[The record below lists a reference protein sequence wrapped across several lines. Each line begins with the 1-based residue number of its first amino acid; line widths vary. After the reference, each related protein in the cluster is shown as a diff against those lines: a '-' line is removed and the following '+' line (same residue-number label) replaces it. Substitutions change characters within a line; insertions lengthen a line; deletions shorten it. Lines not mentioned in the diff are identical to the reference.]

1 MAEEKKTPKK
11 TTASKPAAKKAAA
24 SKTTA
29 KKAPAKKAAKP
40 RTAAQ
45 LRAEAEKKA
54 VHAAKLDAE
63 NAKSRLEEVQE
74 TAVEYAKKGVDV
86 PVGAAL
92 NLADRVSEVIEDWT
106 DQSSAEKKV
115 KGYRADLTKTFKR
128 AERRGTTTRRKA
140 TTRAKKRRNSLER
153 TVRKQRKTIEKSV
166 KTTNKD
172 VNKQIQSQVNDV
184 TKLAQQAQNDVTK
197 LAQDQGKKAQDLV
210 NRVTEQVTSLV

>member
-1 MAEEKKTPKK
+1 MAEAKK
-11 TTASKPAAKKAAA
+11 TTK
-24 SKTTA
+24 KTTA
-29 KKAPAKKAAKP
+29 KKTTKP

-45 LRAEAEKKA
+45 LRSEAEKKA

-74 TAVEYAKKGVDV
+74 TAVEYARKGVDV

-106 DQSSAEKKV
+106 DQTTAEKKV
-115 KGYRADLTKTFKR
+115 KGYRADLTRTVRR

-140 TTRAKKRRNSLER
+140 TTRAKKRRNSIEK
-153 TVRKQRKTIEKSV
+153 TVRKQRKNLEKTV

-172 VNKQIQSQVNDV
+172 VNKQIEARVNEVTKRATRVQADV
-184 TKLAQQAQNDVTK
+184 TKVAHE
-197 LAQDQGKKAQDLV
+197 QGKKAQDLV
-210 NRVTEQVTSLV
+210 NKVTEQISALV

>member
-1 MAEEKKTPKK
+1 MAEAKK
-11 TTASKPAAKKAAA
+11 TTK
-24 SKTTA
+24 KTTA
-29 KKAPAKKAAKP
+29 KKTTKP

-45 LRAEAEKKA
+45 LRSEAEKKA

-74 TAVEYAKKGVDV
+74 TAVEYARKGVDV

-106 DQSSAEKKV
+106 DQTTAEKKV
-115 KGYRADLTKTFKR
+115 KGYRADLTRTVRR

-140 TTRAKKRRNSLER
+140 TTRAKKRRNSIEK
-153 TVRKQRKTIEKSV
+153 TVRKQRKNLEKTV

-172 VNKQIQSQVNDV
+172 VNKQIEARVNDV
-184 TKLAQQAQNDVTK
+184 TMRAQKAQAEVSK
-197 LAQDQGKKAQDLV
+197 VAEEQGKKAQDLV
-210 NRVTEQVTSLV
+210 NKVTEQISALV

>member
-1 MAEEKKTPKK
+1 MAEAKKNTTKKT
-11 TTASKPAAKKAAA
+11 AAKK
-24 SKTTA
+24 KTTA
-29 KKAPAKKAAKP
+29 KKASKP

-63 NAKSRLEEVQE
+63 NAKTRLEEVEE
-74 TAVEYAKKGVDV
+74 TAVEYAKKAVDV

-106 DQSSAEKKV
+106 DQTTAEKKV

-140 TTRAKKRRNSLER
+140 TTKAKKRRSSLEK
-153 TVRKQRKTIEKSV
+153 TVRKQRKTIEKNV
-166 KTTNKD
+166 KTTNQD

-184 TKLAQQAQNDVTK
+184 TKI
-197 LAQDQGKKAQDLV
+197 AQDQGKKAQELV
-210 NRVTEQVTSLV
+210 NKVTEQVTSLV

>member
-1 MAEEKKTPKK
+1 MAETKKTPKK
-11 TTASKPAAKKAAA
+11 STAAKKPAAKKA
-24 SKTTA
+24 TR
-29 KKAPAKKAAKP
+29 P

-74 TAVEYAKKGVDV
+74 TAVEYARKGVDV

-92 NLADRVSEVIEDWT
+92 NLADRVSEVIEGWT
-106 DQSSAEKKV
+106 DQDSAEKRV
-115 KGYRADLTKTFKR
+115 KGYRADFTKTVKR

-140 TTRAKKRRNSLER
+140 TTRARKRRNSLEK
-153 TVRKQRKTIEKSV
+153 TVRKQRKNLEKTV
-166 KTTNKD
+166 KTTNQD

-184 TKLAQQAQNDVTK
+184 TKLAQQAQTDVTK
-197 LAQDQGKKAQDLV
+197 TAQEQGKKAQDLV
-210 NRVTEQVTSLV
+210 NKVTGQLQSLV

>member
-1 MAEEKKTPKK
+1 MAEAKK
-11 TTASKPAAKKAAA
+11 TTK
-24 SKTTA
+24 KTTA
-29 KKAPAKKAAKP
+29 KKSTAKTAGKK

-106 DQSSAEKKV
+106 DQAAAEKKV
-115 KGYRADLTKTFKR
+115 KGYRADLTKTVKR
-128 AERRGTTTRRKA
+128 AERRGITTRRKA
-140 TTRAKKRRNSLER
+140 TTQAKKQRKSLEK
-153 TVRKQRKTIEKSV
+153 TVRKQRKSIEKTV

-172 VNKQIQSQVNDV
+172 VNKQIEARVSEV
-184 TKLAQQAQNDVTK
+184 TKRANQVQADVSK
-197 LAQDQGKKAQDLV
+197 VADEQGKKAQELV
-210 NRVTEQVTSLV
+210 NKVTEQLQALV

>member
-1 MAEEKKTPKK
+1 MAEAKK
-11 TTASKPAAKKAAA
+11 TTK
-24 SKTTA
+24 KTTA
-29 KKAPAKKAAKP
+29 KKTTKP

-45 LRAEAEKKA
+45 LRSEAEKKA

-74 TAVEYAKKGVDV
+74 TAVEYARKGVDV

-106 DQSSAEKKV
+106 DQTTAEKKV
-115 KGYRADLTKTFKR
+115 KGYRADLTRTVRR

-140 TTRAKKRRNSLER
+140 TTRAKKRRNSIEK
-153 TVRKQRKTIEKSV
+153 TVRKQRKNLEKTV

-172 VNKQIQSQVNDV
+172 VNKQIEARVNDV
-184 TKLAQQAQNDVTK
+184 TMRAQKAQAEVSK
-197 LAQDQGKKAQDLV
+197 VAEEQGKKAQDLV
-210 NRVTEQVTSLV
+210 NKVTEQISTLV

>member
-1 MAEEKKTPKK
+1 MAETKK
-11 TTASKPAAKKAAA
+11 TTAQKPAAKKTA
-24 SKTTA
+24 A
-29 KKAPAKKAAKP
+29 KKPAAKKTATKP

-63 NAKSRLEEVQE
+63 TAKSRLEEVQE
-74 TAVEYAKKGVDV
+74 TAVEYARKGVDV

-92 NLADRVSEVIEDWT
+92 NLADKVSEVIEDWT
-106 DQSSAEKKV
+106 DQASAEKKV

-140 TTRAKKRRNSLER
+140 TTRAKKRRNSLEK
-153 TVRKQRKTIEKSV
+153 TVRKQRKNIEKSV

-172 VNKQIQSQVNDV
+172 VNKQIEARVTEV
-184 TKLAQQAQNDVTK
+184 TKRANQAQSDLTK
-197 LAQDQGKKAQDLV
+197 VAEAQGKKAQELV
-210 NRVTEQVTSLV
+210 NKVTEQLQALV